1 MPRYEI
7 TSPEG
12 KRFEI
17 NAPEGAT
24 QEQVLA
30 YAQSS
35 FAPKAEAPKGDK
47 LELAGDGGFKGSALG
62 GIVQGGRD
70 VLDAGAQMLSHAVP
84 EGVRNAV
91 NSANNYLADK
101 TGLVGRI
108 PEGGVDQ
115 QIAQNEQSYQEARKA
130 SGRDG
135 IDAAR
140 ITGNIASTLPIASVK
155 ALQLVP
161 GKGLMDLGN
170 IARAAVQGGIAGSA
184 QPVTSGNFG
193 DEKLKQIGSG
203 AAFGAASAPV
213 GAALGRVI
221 SPQTSKEVKTL
232 MDQGVTPTAGQILG
246 GRLQSVEDRLM
257 SVPLLGDA
265 ITTGRKRASEELN
278 RAAYARALTGTGVDA
293 KTLPVGREGIA
304 AVKETLGQ
312 AYDNLLPKL
321 SFRPDQQFAS
331 ELSNL
336 RQMASNLA
344 PTEARRF
351 ESLLNEHL
359 SKLSPNGSMTG
370 ETFKVLESSLGNEAK
385 RFSGSPDAYQK
396 ELGGALKE
404 ALNVF
409 RSGLVRSNPQMAQ
422 ELAALNKNY
431 ANYAILR
438 NAGSR
443 AGDMSGGFTPSQLAA
458 AVRASDR
465 SAGKGAG
472 ATGQALMQ
480 DLSDAGVKVLNSKY
494 PDSGTVGRALLAGGL
509 GAGAV
514 ANPAILAAGAAA
526 LPYTKSGQKIM
537 AALLAR
543 RPEFAK
549 VLSAPTQ
556 QLAPLVGTALAQS
569 LSK

>member
-1 MPRYEI
+1 
-7 TSPEG
+7 
-12 KRFEI
+12 
-17 NAPEGAT
+17 
-24 QEQVLA
+24 
-30 YAQSS
+30 
-35 FAPKAEAPKGDK
+35 
-47 LELAGDGGFKGSALG
+47 
-62 GIVQGGRD
+62 
-70 VLDAGAQMLSHAVP
+70 
-84 EGVRNAV
+84 
-91 NSANNYLADK
+91 
-101 TGLVGRI
+101 
-108 PEGGVDQ
+108 
-115 QIAQNEQSYQEARKA
+115 
-130 SGRDG
+130 
-135 IDAAR
+135 
-140 ITGNIASTLPIASVK
+140 
-155 ALQLVP
+155 
-161 GKGLMDLGN
+161 
-170 IARAAVQGGIAGSA
+170 
-184 QPVTSGNFG
+184 
-193 DEKLKQIGSG
+193 
-203 AAFGAASAPV
+203 
-213 GAALGRVI
+213 
-221 SPQTSKEVKTL
+221 

-321 SFRPDQQFAS
+321 SFKPDQQFTS

-472 ATGQALMQ
+472 ATGKALMQ